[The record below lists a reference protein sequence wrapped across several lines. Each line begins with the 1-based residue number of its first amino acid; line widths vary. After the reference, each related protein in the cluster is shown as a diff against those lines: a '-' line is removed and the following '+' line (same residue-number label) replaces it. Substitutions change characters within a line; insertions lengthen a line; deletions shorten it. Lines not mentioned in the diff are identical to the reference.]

1 VNFLALTAAITLMNV
16 GTPPRLLHYEKIFSA
31 PKNETAGGMIRALL
45 ALNTRGRVIHCDIV
59 VPSTSARLDA
69 AVCEWLSSAVAVPAK
84 DVAGH
89 AAYSALV
96 VGVTAF
102 NQDSVVT
109 PVNAD
114 LSLAVNHLPKG
125 SPVSVLV
132 QATLAV
138 DPTGKVTGCGTIVD
152 IEEQR
157 PLASAACQMAQR
169 MTVKPV
175 MDEAGMAVSSI
186 QQLRVEFSAVDAPTQ
201 RTEKTRLPQPQSK
214 FPMSGS

>member
-1 VNFLALTAAITLMNV
+1 MNLLALAAATALTNV
-16 GTPPRLLHYEKIFSA
+16 GTPPRILHYEQVFTP

-45 ALNTRGRVIHCDIV
+45 AFNPRGRVIHCDIV

-69 AVCEWLSSAVAVPAK
+69 AVCEWLSSAIAVPAK
-84 DVAGH
+84 DVTGH

-96 VGVTAF
+96 VGATAF

-114 LSLAVNHLPKG
+114 LSLAVNRLPKG

-138 DPTGKVTGCGTIVD
+138 DPTGKVTGCGTTVG

-157 PLASAACQMAQR
+157 PLAAAACQMAQR
-169 MTVKPV
+169 ITVKPV
-175 MDEAGMAVSSI
+175 LDEAGMAVSSI
-186 QQLRVEFSAVDAPTQ
+186 QQLRVEFSAVDTPIL
-201 RTEKTRLPQPQSK
+201 RTEKTRLPEPQSK
-214 FPMSGS
+214 FPM